1 MRESGGAGPSC
12 RGRVVVWG
20 SGGQGPA
27 NRAMPVPGLDSRD
40 FAELDVVNQS
50 VRGLDGEAEGVA
62 EDTEVVC
69 GALLAW

>member
-1 MRESGGAGPSC
+1 
-12 RGRVVVWG
+12 
-20 SGGQGPA
+20 
-27 NRAMPVPGLDSRD
+27 MPVPGLDSRD
-40 FAELDVVNQS
+40 FAELDVVDQS